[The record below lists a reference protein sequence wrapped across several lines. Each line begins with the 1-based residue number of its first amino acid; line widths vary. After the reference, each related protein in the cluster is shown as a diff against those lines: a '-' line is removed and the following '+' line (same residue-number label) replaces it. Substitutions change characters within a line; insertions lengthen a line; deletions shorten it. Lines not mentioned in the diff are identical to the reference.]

1 MLEGLEAVNWA
12 ALGHAGGS
20 AEDLPW
26 LLRQVRSADPKVR
39 EETLRE
45 LFSTIVHQG
54 TRYSATAPAVPFL
67 VELATAP
74 DIHDRAWLVNLLAY
88 AAVGNQQAALPD
100 GIVSLDRLRYTT
112 NWHEPEYAAWALAA
126 YQAVQA
132 TLPAL
137 LPLVDDDEDRL
148 RRETAHLLAWFP
160 SFAPVSLPHLRARLP
175 LETER
180 DTRVTMIVAIG
191 LLAGASGQTSDA
203 PWLSELLA
211 GPDAVLRWA
220 AATALA
226 RLAPEHPPEAAVQEL
241 LGWLT
246 DPPASDSFALQ
257 ANPDAFPCHDD
268 MPFGEYT
275 LLTLVRPGPAAR
287 RRVTEAL
294 LARLEGA
301 SGRRAE
307 GLVWELMVVAFA
319 GHPRAPRPLFA
330 GLDPLQQRIVGALA
344 RMPWSWQAPPGE
356 RIPAGGPLWAYGLA
370 NTQQG
375 LQAYVSDARPLG

>member
-1 MLEGLEAVNWA
+1 VLEGLEAVNWA

-20 AEDLPW
+20 AGDLPW
-26 LLRQVRSADPKVR
+26 LLHRMRSADPKVR

-67 VELATAP
+67 VELATAS

-88 AAVGNQQAALPD
+88 AAVGNEQAVLPD
-100 GIVSLDRLRYTT
+100 GMVSLDRLRDTT
-112 NWHEPEYAAWALAA
+112 NWPEPEYAAWALAA

-132 TLPAL
+132 ALPAL

-160 SFAPVSLPHLRARLP
+160 SFAAVSLPRLRARLS

-180 DTRVTMIVAIG
+180 DTRVTMIVAVG
-191 LLAGASGQTSDA
+191 LLAGATGQTTDT

-220 AATALA
+220 AATALV
-226 RLAPEHPPEAAVQEL
+226 RLTPEHPPEAAVQEL

-246 DPPASDSFALQ
+246 DPPESDPFALQ

-268 MPFGEYT
+268 MPFGDYT
-275 LLTLVRPGPAAR
+275 LQTLVRPGPAAR

-301 SGRRAE
+301 SGAVAE
-307 GLVWELMVVAFA
+307 RLLWELMVVAF
-319 GHPRAPRPLFA
+319 GGDPQAPRPLFA

-344 RMPWSWQAPPGE
+344 GMPWIWQAPPGE
-356 RIPAGGPLWAYGLA
+356 GGIPANPLWAYGLP

-375 LQAYVSDARPLG
+375 LQAYVSEARPT